1 MTRQSW
7 IARVLAFIAV
17 VLVPV
22 VSSAQTPLTTADAGD
37 YMGTWTMS
45 MDSPQGPFEQE
56 LALKDK
62 DGNVVGE
69 LTNAMMPMQE
79 ITDITKSGADL
90 VMKYE
95 GNYQG
100 NPYSATM
107 TLTPDGANKVKVV
120 FDVNNGIFT
129 MSGSATKK

>member
-1 MTRQSW
+1 MLRQPW
-7 IARVLAFIAV
+7 IVRVFALVALL
-17 VLVPV
+17 LVPAA
-22 VSSAQTPLTTADAGD
+22 SFAQTLSPADAGD

-45 MDSPQGPFEQE
+45 LDSPQGPFEQE

-62 DGNVVGE
+62 GGKVVGE

-79 ITDITKSGADL
+79 ITDITKSGTDL

-100 NPYSATM
+100 QSYAATM
-107 TLTPDGANKVKVV
+107 TLSPDGANKAKVV
-120 FDVNNGIFT
+120 FDVNGGTFT
-129 MSGSATKK
+129 MSGTAAKK